1 MSQYFKENGSTCET
15 SPTALFVFKD
25 SGDFKDGAEVPAEW
39 QRSELV
45 AEVKDIREINLTPP
59 AITTELFIPPTRQ
72 SDSQKKSGPMF
83 KSHYCNKQKYTVIK
97 IEPTMHFPN
106 ERRSFLPKKQRRPSV
121 KQDNL
126 FLFPITGCFSFLLR
140 VLTARPKIWNIELN
154 VIQKRMN

>member
-1 MSQYFKENGSTCET
+1 MSRYFKENGSTCET

-83 KSHYCNKQKYTVIK
+83 KSHYRNKQKYNQNWT
-97 IEPTMHFPN
+97 HNAFPKWT
-106 ERRSFLPKKQRRPSV
+106 EVVSPEKTKKAICQ
-121 KQDNL
+121 
-126 FLFPITGCFSFLLR
+126 TG
-140 VLTARPKIWNIELN
+140 ELIFISN
-154 VIQKRMN
+154 YWMF